1 MDPLLEALERSAATG
16 LIPEG
21 ASVLL
26 AVSGGADSLALLYA
40 SAESSPGTRWR
51 LSIGHVHHG
60 WRGREA
66 DRDLAFVADHARRLG
81 LSFFHR
87 RRDARRAASE
97 LGLSPE
103 AAARHVRYAALAE
116 MAREAGAALVATAH
130 QQDDAVESLLLAR
143 ERRGGLARLAGPR
156 ALRDDGVVRP
166 LLGVGR
172 GEILAFLAVRGLT
185 HRRDSTNGDLGLSR
199 NRVRRGLAR
208 TSEEERA
215 ALAVEVSTLARAR
228 ERLDEEY
235 ARRVAPAVRRD
246 GGGGTSPG
254 ASGSAAVE
262 TVSVVEV
269 DARVLCACPDELVR
283 LALSR
288 LAGPFARAGRPP
300 MTGRERERIVSRLR
314 SGEDFRFEA
323 GRRIRFERRGGRLR
337 IRLRDAAAAE
347 PVYDAAERSPRL
359 KRQPS

>member
-26 AVSGGADSLALLYA
+26 AVSGGADSLALLYG
-40 SAESSPGTRWR
+40 SAESSPRTRWR
-51 LSIGHVHHG
+51 LCVGHVHHG
-60 WRGREA
+60 WRGRDA

-81 LSFFHR
+81 VSFFQR

-103 AAARHVRYAALAE
+103 AAARLVRYAALAE
-116 MAREAGAALVATAH
+116 MAREAGATLVATAH
-130 QQDDAVESLLLAR
+130 QRDDAVESLLLAK

-156 ALRDDGVVRP
+156 ALREDGVVRP

-172 GEILAFLAVRGLT
+172 QEILAFLSARGLA
-185 HRRDSTNGDLGLSR
+185 HRRDATNGDPLSF
-199 NRVRRGLAR
+199 NRVRRRLAR
-208 TSEEERA
+208 ASEEARA
-215 ALAVEVSTLARAR
+215 ALALEVSTLARAR

-235 ARRVAPAVRRD
+235 ARRVAPAVRR
-246 GGGGTSPG
+246 GVGP
-254 ASGSAAVE
+254 E
-262 TVSVVEV
+262 VVEV
-269 DARVLCACPDELVR
+269 DARDLSACPDELVR

-300 MTGRERERIVSRLR
+300 MTGPERERIVSRLH

-323 GRRIRFERRGGRLR
+323 GRRIRFERRGGLLR
-337 IRLRDAAAAE
+337 IRLRDATAAE
-347 PVYDAAERSPRL
+347 PVYDAAERSPA
-359 KRQPS
+359 

>member
-21 ASVLL
+21 APVLL
-26 AVSGGADSLALLYA
+26 AVSGGADSLALLYGC
-40 SAESSPGTRWR
+40 AESTPRTRWR
-51 LSIGHVHHG
+51 LCVGHVHHG
-60 WRGREA
+60 WRGRDA

-81 LSFFHR
+81 VSFFQR

-103 AAARHVRYAALAE
+103 AAARLVRYEALAE

-130 QQDDAVESLLLAR
+130 QRDDAVESLLLAK

-156 ALRDDGVVRP
+156 ALREDGVVRP

-172 GEILAFLAVRGLT
+172 QEILAFLSARGLA
-185 HRRDSTNGDLGLSR
+185 HRRDATNGDLALSR

-208 TSEEERA
+208 ASEEERA

-235 ARRVAPAVRRD
+235 ARRVAPAVRR
-246 GGGGTSPG
+246 G
-254 ASGSAAVE
+254 AGSAAEEV
-262 TVSVVEV
+262 VDVVEV
-269 DARVLCACPDELVR
+269 DARVLSACPDELVR

-300 MTGRERERIVSRLR
+300 MTGPERERIVSRLR

-323 GRRIRFERRGGRLR
+323 GRRIRFERRGGRPPHPPPR
-337 IRLRDAAAAE
+337 RDRRRAGVRCRGE
-347 PVYDAAERSPRL
+347 KPRL
-359 KRQPS
+359 KRLPS